1 MTPKPLQ
8 LLFELNKD
16 ARPQLMLSK
25 IKEIADKEMNPHPLF
40 IRTLKMMKKTHVPYI
55 LLALEKEIIID
66 FANLVNY
73 ERGLRPTN
81 TGFAMVNWTQ
91 EDISDFNTS
100 PKEFV
105 RAVVNLYISLGYS
118 LINSKELGQEEGNK
132 LFTELKNRKAKD
144 KNKNNTDKWRVAK
157 WEQI

>member
-1 MTPKPLQ
+1 MIPQPLQ

-25 IKEIADKEMNPHPLF
+25 IKEISDKEPNPHPLF

-66 FANLVNY
+66 FYNRSNY
-73 ERGLRPTN
+73 ERGLKPNN
-81 TGFAMVNWTQ
+81 TGFALVDWTP
-91 EDISDFNTS
+91 EDISDFNTD
-100 PKEFV
+100 PKGFV

-132 LFTELKNRKAKD
+132 LFSELKNRKKKD
-144 KNKNNTDKWRVAK
+144 KTKNNRDNWKVAK
-157 WEQI
+157 